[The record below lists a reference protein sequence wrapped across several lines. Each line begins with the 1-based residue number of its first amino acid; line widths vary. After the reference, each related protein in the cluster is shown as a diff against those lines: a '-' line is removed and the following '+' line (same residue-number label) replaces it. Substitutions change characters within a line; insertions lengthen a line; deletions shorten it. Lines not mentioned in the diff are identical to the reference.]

1 MARKRGGGGG
11 KRSSRQV
18 SAITKIAKELKS
30 AVAVTGAAKPKRV
43 KRGRKSGGRKAKAFG
58 GGIGSDLIGQL
69 ARPSRSEAAAHAILP
84 TATANKFIPGLTG
97 FT

>member
-1 MARKRGGGGG
+1 MARKRGGGG
-11 KRSSRQV
+11 KRSSKQV

-30 AVAVTGAAKPKRV
+30 AVTGAAKPKRV
-43 KRGRKSGGRKAKAFG
+43 KKGRKSGGGGRKAKAFG